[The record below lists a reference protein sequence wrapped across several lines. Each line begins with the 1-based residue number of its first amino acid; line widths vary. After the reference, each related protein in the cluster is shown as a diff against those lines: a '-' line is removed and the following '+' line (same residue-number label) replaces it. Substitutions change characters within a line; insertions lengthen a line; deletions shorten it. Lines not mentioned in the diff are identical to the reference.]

1 MRWNKEDRIH
11 IKKIS
16 FFLIKICKGCQ
27 ESDDKMIK
35 IKRAYQ
41 PADEKDGFRI
51 LVDRLWPRGISK
63 VKAKLDLWMKDI
75 APSNSLRQWFNHDP
89 IRWDDFQSKYNE
101 ELKDKKEFLKQIK
114 DLEKDKSTITLVY
127 GAKDEEHNNAVVL
140 SNVLKD
146 YIESE

>member
-1 MRWNKEDRIH
+1 
-11 IKKIS
+11 
-16 FFLIKICKGCQ
+16 
-27 ESDDKMIK
+27 MIK

-41 PADEKDGFRI
+41 PADEADGFRI

-75 APSNSLRQWFNHDP
+75 APSNDLRKWFNHDP
-89 IRWDDFQSKYNE
+89 ARWHEFQTRYNE
-101 ELKDKKEFLKQIK
+101 ELKDKYELLKQLN

-140 SNVLKD
+140 MGILKNFK
-146 YIESE
+146 

>member
-1 MRWNKEDRIH
+1 
-11 IKKIS
+11 
-16 FFLIKICKGCQ
+16 
-27 ESDDKMIK
+27 MIK

-75 APSNSLRQWFNHDP
+75 APSNDLRQWFNHDP
-89 IRWDDFQSKYNE
+89 IKWDEFQSRYNE

-127 GAKDEEHNNAVVL
+127 GVKDEEHNNAVVL
-140 SNVLKD
+140 IDILKNFK
-146 YIESE
+146 